1 MIIVNNKGELWYKKK
16 RYKCA
21 YGKNGFTRFKKEG
34 DGCTPIGTFDLLR
47 LFVRTDR
54 IKNLKT
60 KLVYTPITNDM
71 AWEDNP
77 RKKNYNK
84 LISIKKSSHKEK
96 MERKDHLYDLILIIE
111 YNTRKIVK
119 GKGSAI
125 FMHLAKPGYQP
136 TQGCVA
142 LNKKSFLD
150 LLGKI
155 KAKEK
160 IKIID

>member
-1 MIIVNNKGELWYKKK
+1 MLIVNNKGELWYKKK

-21 YGKNGFTRFKKEG
+21 YGRNGFTTSKTEG

-60 KLVYTPITNDM
+60 KLPYQAIHKNM

-77 RKKNYNK
+77 KKKNYNK
-84 LISIKKSSHKEK
+84 LIFLKKNPHKER
-96 MERKDHLYDLILIIE
+96 MFRKDHLYDLILVIEFNTKKII
-111 YNTRKIVK
+111 K

-125 FMHLAKPGYQP
+125 FIHIAKSGYQP
-136 TQGCVA
+136 TAGCIA
-142 LNKKSFLD
+142 LNKKDLLD
-150 LLGKI
+150 LLKKI
-155 KAKEK
+155 KIKEK
-160 IKIID
+160 IKITG